1 MNRIILLVFL
11 VFSYCMGNS
20 QAISNRSS
28 SVVTV
33 QDARLFA
40 QYNFRPPAFRDTL
53 EANNNLGLDSCGALI
68 FTRTTNTYWLRSCTT
83 PKKWMPVGS
92 GSGGGTFQRNIIM
105 NATDVNRLGYWANG
119 DTIPVAGLSLDAAFD
134 VITQKA
140 VHPTYTQP
148 KALIS
153 SSPTAGN
160 REIGDTFNVSLS
172 STFIQNDG
180 GLSTDTTYYRGTN
193 ALAANLDKIRSLTS
207 PVSYFVKIAYDT
219 GACKNNNQGQ
229 QDCTGRVVAGI
240 ATSLTPVTFTPLPKR
255 YWGYLNSPTTPTSA
269 QILATQGGSSE
280 LSSSRAGT
288 FYITVS
294 GNSRILY
301 YAYPASKDSLTSLI
315 VDGFAESLNAFSPP
329 ATVSLI
335 NEKGYT
341 QNYLVYINRN
351 NPVNAGST
359 PIKIETQ

>member
-1 MNRIILLVFL
+1 MNRIILLVFF

-20 QAISNRSS
+20 QAISNRGSS
-28 SVVTV
+28 AVTV

-40 QYNFRPPAFRDTL
+40 QYNFRPPAFRDTT
-53 EANNNLGLDSCGALI
+53 EANTNLGLDSCGALI

-83 PKKWMPVGS
+83 PKKWVAVGS
-92 GSGGGTFQRNIIM
+92 GSGGAFQRNIIM
-105 NATDVNRLGYWANG
+105 NATQENRLGYWVNG
-119 DTIPVAGLSLDAAFD
+119 DTIPVAGLSLDSAFK

-140 VHPTYTQP
+140 VAPTYTAP

-160 REIGDTFNVSLS
+160 REIGDTFNVTLS

-193 ALAANLDKIRSLTS
+193 ALAANLDTIKGLTS
-207 PVSYFVKIAYDT
+207 SVSYTVKIAYDT

-255 YWGYLNSPTTPTSA
+255 YWGYLDANTTPTSA
-269 QILATQGGSSE
+269 QVLATLGGDSE
-280 LSSSRAGT
+280 LTTSRAGT
-288 FYITVS
+288 FTVTVS
-294 GNSRILY
+294 GSNKYLY
-301 YAYPASKDSLTSLI
+301 YAYPTSLGALTSLTI
-315 VDGFAESLNAFSPP
+315 SGFETLPAFSPA
-329 ATVSLI
+329 ATVSVK
-335 NEKGYT
+335 NAKGYT
-341 QNYLVYINRN
+341 QNYYVYINRG
-351 NPVNAGST
+351 NPQNAGSVT
-359 PIKIETQ
+359 FTTQ

>member
-1 MNRIILLVFL
+1 MNRIILLVFF

-20 QAISNRSS
+20 QAISNRGS

-40 QYNFRPPAFRDTL
+40 QYNFRPPAFRDTT
-53 EANNNLGLDSCGALI
+53 EANTNLGLDSCGALI

-83 PKKWMPVGS
+83 PKKWIAVGS
-92 GSGGGTFQRNIIM
+92 GSGGAFQRNIIM
-105 NATDVNRLGYWANG
+105 NATQENRLGYWVNG
-119 DTIPVAGLSLDAAFD
+119 DTIPVAGLSLDSAFK

-140 VHPTYTQP
+140 VAPTYTEP
-148 KALIS
+148 KAFIS

-172 STFIQNDG
+172 STFIQNNG

-193 ALAANLDKIRSLTS
+193 ALAANSDVVRNLTL
-207 PVSYFVKIAYDT
+207 PVSYTVQIAYDT

-255 YWGYLNSPTTPTSA
+255 YWGYLVNYGAPTSA
-269 QILATQGGSSE
+269 QVLDTLGGSSE
-280 LSSSRAGT
+280 LSTSRAGT
-288 FYITVS
+288 FTVTVS
-294 GNSRILY
+294 GSNRYLY
-301 YAYPASKDSLTSLI
+301 YAYPKSYSLLTSLKI
-315 VDGFAESLNAFSPP
+315 NGFENLGVFTPQFEI
-329 ATVSLI
+329 TLI
-335 NEKGYT
+335 NAKGYS
-341 QNYLVYINRN
+341 QLYYVY
-351 NPVNAGST
+351 VSKTAQNAGEVT
-359 PIKIETQ
+359 FITQ